1 MSLLTAFKLGFL
13 PNLAGIRFNGDE
25 LLTRLQPATD
35 ELRPALVAVSEE
47 LTRRGPETIGAVLE
61 CEHLVV
67 EAGESGRPPPGRPR
81 TPDEYREW
89 AAGVAR
95 AGHELF
101 GRGIGTGAAL
111 VLGLHYGDL
120 VLTLTLADFVAMLQ
134 KAAPE
139 HPFLQAQAAALVEG
153 EKQARDGLALVAK
166 SVGLPE
172 AAQQVLEGASALGV
186 ADLLARRSALE
197 AALS

>member
-25 LLTRLQPATD
+25 LLTRLQPAND
-35 ELRPALVAVSEE
+35 ELRPALVALSEE

-61 CEHLVV
+61 CEKLVV
-67 EAGESGRPPPGRPR
+67 DAGRPPPGRPR

-95 AGHELF
+95 TGHELF

-120 VLTLTLADFVAMLQ
+120 VLTLTLEDFVAGLA

-139 HPFLQAQAAALVEG
+139 HPFLKAQATALVDG

-172 AAQQVLEGASALGV
+172 AAQQALEGASTLD
-186 ADLLARRSALE
+186 DLMARRAALE
-197 AALS
+197 ESLTIRS

>member
-25 LLTRLQPATD
+25 LLARLQPATE
-35 ELRPALVAVSEE
+35 ELRPALVALSEE
-47 LTRRGPETIGAVLE
+47 LSRRGPETIGAVLE
-61 CEHLVV
+61 CERLVV
-67 EAGESGRPPPGRPR
+67 DAGRPPPGRPR

-95 AGHELF
+95 TGHELF
-101 GRGIGTGAAL
+101 GRGVGTGAAL

-120 VLTLTLADFVAMLQ
+120 VLTLTLEDFVAGLA
-134 KAAPE
+134 KAAPG
-139 HPFLQAQAAALVEG
+139 HPFLEAQAAALVEG
-153 EKQARDGLALVAK
+153 EKQARDGLALVVK

-172 AAQQVLEGASALGV
+172 AAQQALAGAQTLDDLVGRRAVLEEALT
-186 ADLLARRSALE
+186 RS
-197 AALS
+197 